1 MKKISKTLKKS
12 AFLILFLILNMGL
25 SFLLEPAKGASEG
38 MWKSYYAQE
47 ELDMIFI
54 GSSLCQ
60 GGFDPLVFDEKL
72 GVNSFNMGTPLQ
84 AVPQTTRA
92 LETALEN
99 HDIKTVIF
107 GMGFSTLKYDS
118 LMEAELTFEK
128 ARIKQLGGVAALKES
143 IRYLYSE
150 DIITDEKSIN
160 FFFPWLYNRGELT
173 KEELVQNVSK
183 KLEGVRTALSGKN
196 TDEDLKGNVSQE
208 AVEEGSLIES
218 KGYESYGDVVFNYD
232 NMWELNTSRYYEPE
246 LNADMMDALEEMIQ
260 ICKEK
265 GVDLMVINTPHP
277 KFDLIS
283 CYEFYEENEREVKAL
298 CDKYEVDYY
307 DFNLAKPEIFES
319 RPDYYSDYEHLN
331 WAGSQAF
338 SRELSD
344 FLIRRANGEEMQ
356 QHFYTVEEYLTLYA
370 DLLEDWKNYYW

>member
-1 MKKISKTLKKS
+1 MKKISRALNKS

-150 DIITDEKSIN
+150 DIIADEKSIN
-160 FFFPWLYNRGELT
+160 FFFSWLYNRGELT
-173 KEELVQNVSK
+173 KEELVKNVSK
-183 KLEGVRTALSGKN
+183 KLEGFWTGKN
-196 TDEDLKGNVSQE
+196 EQASMET
-208 AVEEGSLIES
+208 GSLIES
-218 KGYESYGDVVFNYD
+218 KGYESYGDKVFNYD
-232 NMWELNTSRYYEPE
+232 NLWETNTSRYYEAE
-246 LNADMMDALEEMIQ
+246 LNSDMMEALEEMIQ
-260 ICKEK
+260 IWD
-265 GVDLMVINTPHP
+265 VV
-277 KFDLIS
+277 
-283 CYEFYEENEREVKAL
+283 Y
-298 CDKYEVDYY
+298 
-307 DFNLAKPEIFES
+307 
-319 RPDYYSDYEHLN
+319 
-331 WAGSQAF
+331 
-338 SRELSD
+338 
-344 FLIRRANGEEMQ
+344 
-356 QHFYTVEEYLTLYA
+356 
-370 DLLEDWKNYYW
+370 